1 MCILRLIHDNF
12 NRFEDMW
19 STVWPIA
26 ESSQLTQN
34 AMLDSS
40 EEVITYSLEGLTIK
54 TVKV

>member
-12 NRFEDMW
+12 NRIEDMW
-19 STVWPIA
+19 STVWHIA